1 MSADLPE
8 HAQRNREHWDA
19 WAPEYAKRVAGA
31 WERAEPNWGIW
42 GVPESELQLLPADLR
57 GLDAIELGCGTGYVS
72 AWMARRGA
80 RVVGID
86 NSAQQLATARAL
98 QQQHGLEF
106 PLIHGNAESVPR
118 ADASFDFAI
127 SEYGACLWCD
137 PYAWVPEAA
146 RLLRPGGRL
155 VFLVNSMLMAL
166 TTPELEGQ
174 AATNALLRPAFGLHR
189 IVWPGQSS
197 VEFHLT
203 HAEWIRVLR
212 ANGFEIEALLEVR
225 PPADATTSWDFV
237 TLDWARQWPCEEVW
251 KVRKRG

>member
-1 MSADLPE
+1 MSTELPE

-31 WERAEPNWGIW
+31 WARTEPNWGIW
-42 GVPESELQLLPADLR
+42 GVPEPELQLLPADMR

-80 RVVGID
+80 RVVGVD

-98 QQQHGLEF
+98 QQEHGLAF
-106 PLIHGNAESVPR
+106 PLIHGNAEAVPLPS
-118 ADASFDFAI
+118 ASFDFAI

-137 PYAWVPEAA
+137 PHAWVPEAA

-155 VFLVNSMLMAL
+155 VFLVNSMLMSL
-166 TTPELEGQ
+166 TTPDLEGQ
-174 AATNALLRPAFGLHR
+174 AATNELLRPAFGMHR
-189 IVWPGQSS
+189 VVWPGQAS

-225 PPADATTSWDFV
+225 PPEDATSSWDFV
-237 TLDWARQWPCEEVW
+237 TLDWARKWPCEEVW
-251 KVRKRG
+251 KVRKCG